1 MDQNAR
7 TRLAVSLC
15 VFALSLLVL
24 LCFTCCRPPLG
35 EARGPGYTAVDDNKG
50 CCFFK
55 KSPKMATFQSYARV
69 CAVVEL

>member
-1 MDQNAR
+1 MGQNAR

-24 LCFTCCRPPLG
+24 LCFTLLPAPAGGG
-35 EARGPGYTAVDDNKG
+35 EGPGYTAVDDNKG
-50 CCFFK
+50 CFFK

-69 CAVVEL
+69 CAVVES